1 MVKKRFAGIG
11 GRLSLVA
18 LLSMGLLD
26 QRLELLA
33 CVERNYAPR
42 RNGNFFAGLGVAAGA
57 LRFVA
62 QLEVAEPGQLDALPV
77 FERQTDLLEERLHHV
92 LRLALVQPHLLK
104 KHVRKLGFCKC
115 HLRSLGEA
123 ESPSTSLLKYVI

>member
-33 CVERNYAPR
+33 CVERDHAPR
-42 RNGNFFAGLGVAAGA
+42 RDGNFFAGLGVAPGP
-57 LRFVA
+57 LRLVA
-62 QLEVAEPGQLDALPV
+62 QLKVAPMSFASRLFSPTFSKSMSASSAFVSVICAP
-77 FERQTDLLEERLHHV
+77 LEGRIPLH
-92 LRLALVQPHLLK
+92 
-104 KHVRKLGFCKC
+104 FI
-115 HLRSLGEA
+115 
-123 ESPSTSLLKYVI
+123 T